1 MAKTTLKSQED
12 VKISEEWSR
21 AGSYSMYRFGV
32 GRIKDE
38 WDNIRGSVE
47 AGRAGVH

>member
-1 MAKTTLKSQED
+1 MAKTKLKSQEN
-12 VKISEEWSR
+12 VKISEERSR
-21 AGSYSMYRFGV
+21 AGSYSTYRFGV

-38 WDNIRGSVE
+38 WGNTRGSVE